1 MQICFETGNYKLYI
15 HIKNKIIYCPHKF
28 ATGTPIS
35 AKQALVRADFA
46 VPALN
51 MILIKCLVKSI
62 SHKKTKWNKQT
73 NKTNRVCHDQ
83 WEIAQKL

>member
-1 MQICFETGNYKLYI
+1 MRSCIYI
-15 HIKNKIIYCPHKF
+15 LKNKIIYCPHKF

-35 AKQALVRADFA
+35 ATSALVVADFT

-62 SHKKTKWNKQT
+62 SH
-73 NKTNRVCHDQ
+73 
-83 WEIAQKL
+83 